1 MNDALIHR
9 LEHFLAKE
17 ENSTL
22 RGEPALDDEIR
33 AAEEKLDVKFHGDYQ
48 DFIKRF
54 GGAYAGMAIHAFING
69 SSIGKETVVE
79 LTLAAREGY
88 AGDERAAELGKSYV
102 ISMTAAGDPVIINS
116 AGEVVVLYHD
126 SDEREVLAASFE
138 KLLQDVF
145 VEW

>member
-17 ENSTL
+17 ETSPL

-79 LTLAAREGY
+79 LTLAARESY
-88 AGDERAAELGKSYV
+88 AGDQRAAELNKSYV
-102 ISMTAAGDPVIINS
+102 ISMTGAGDPVIINP
-116 AGEVVVLYHD
+116 AG
-126 SDEREVLAASFE
+126 
-138 KLLQDVF
+138 
-145 VEW
+145 